1 MTIRFQIPESLLPRL
16 RQLQSE
22 SVYPDDVMK
31 SEDAV
36 VMMSGF
42 GPAMYL
48 TMDGR
53 VIVHHYMDDEPPR
66 EASDKKE
73 AYSAIVIGA
82 KLRKTSELLSLLP
95 ARTVGAKDCQSC
107 GGNGWLALGESTK
120 GEAVTIVCHGC
131 GGLGWSDDS
140 EQAQAHEISTGNF

>member
-16 RQLQSE
+16 KQLQKE
-22 SVYPDDVMK
+22 SCLDEAMQ
-31 SEDAV
+31 SEDAI
-36 VMMSGF
+36 VMMSGL
-42 GPAMYL
+42 GPALYL
-48 TMDGR
+48 TMEGR
-53 VIVHHYMDDEPPR
+53 VIIHHYMDDDLPR

-82 KLRKTSELLSLLP
+82 KLSKAPELLSLLP
-95 ARTVGAKDCQSC
+95 ARTVGAKDCTGC
-107 GGNGWLALGESTK
+107 GGSGWKAVGESTQ
-120 GEAVTIVCHGC
+120 GEMITIVCWDC